1 VWADFYHYWLSD
13 HRFGDS
19 TDSNLNLFT
28 STKASAKTSQVP
40 LYSNHDK
47 YDDDNDDGD
56 SSSCSC
62 SSDSDDG
69 APELVNTKV
78 PTLVV
83 RYEDLLASPTETM
96 QTITAFLATGQPPSP
111 QCRLKK
117 KQSLPHHIVS
127 VDQSVT
133 PTPLQS
139 KNNNSSSLFRSDSA
153 CTITG
158 NADNSE
164 SKSPG
169 YQPKSGG
176 MGKGLRRMDARLIR
190 DVLKTPR
197 MKKYLKLFGYNV
209 SPSPTTTATAATTT
223 SSTVL
228 HGSKKTESSLHSY
241 QISLKPSKV
250 STISGNTNTTS
261 ADQIKGIL
269 INDVFSIRSPDDPFG
284 RNFTYT
290 RHEITDNDTVPLPT
304 VSRMK

>member
-1 VWADFYHYWLSD
+1 M
-13 HRFGDS
+13 
-19 TDSNLNLFT
+19 FT

-47 YDDDNDDGD
+47 YDDGD
-56 SSSCSC
+56 SSSSSC

-78 PTLVV
+78 STLVV

-117 KQSLPHHIVS
+117 KRSLPHHIVS
-127 VDQSVT
+127 VVDQSVT

-139 KNNNSSSLFRSDSA
+139 KNNSSSLVRSDSA

-164 SKSPG
+164 SKLPG

-209 SPSPTTTATAATTT
+209 SHSPTTTATATTATA
-223 SSTVL
+223 SSTLV
-228 HGSKKTESSLHSY
+228 HDSKKSESPMHSY